1 MIFLAFEEALWS
13 LADSLQGL
21 HTCYGYPIIENK
33 EVWILGR
40 WMSNLEREVEVYH
53 WEEVYSLCFSREW
66 WTNEIK
72 LKAEEVCD
80 LQAMFQLKTKE
91 NVLEGVELSK
101 K

>member
-1 MIFLAFEEALWS
+1 M
-13 LADSLQGL
+13 
-21 HTCYGYPIIENK
+21 
-33 EVWILGR
+33 
-40 WMSNLEREVEVYH
+40 
-53 WEEVYSLCFSREW
+53 
-66 WTNEIK
+66 K